1 MKKVGRAMNVEK
13 IFLTDLYTIASYY
26 RQRVNM
32 ISTTQIQCI
41 TRSITTNEQTHT
53 RTPHSLSSKEMA
65 LLTSGA
71 VAFCV
76 CVFCFLFVIIST
88 IG

>member
-13 IFLTDLYTIASYY
+13 IYLTDLYTIASYY

-32 ISTTQIQCI
+32 ISTTQIRCI
-41 TRSITTNEQTHT
+41 SRSITTNEHT
-53 RTPHSLSSKEMA
+53 RTTHSLSSKEMA
-65 LLTSGA
+65 LLTSGV

-76 CVFCFLFVIIST
+76 CVFSFVFCL
-88 IG
+88 